1 MRKFPWFARWESLIK
16 ASRNISKENKMAEE
30 NPPRSAPEAGKD
42 SPVDPSPLEPRAYTP
57 PARRSSKRRKNLA
70 ILALIVVVIVGG
82 IFLWRYLGSYE
93 STDDAQA
100 DVHLYPVSARVS
112 GYVVAVNVGDNQWVE
127 KGTVLVE
134 IDPKDYE
141 VAVAQAQANLNNA
154 LATAQSLNITVP
166 ITSVNSSSQLKFTAS
181 GIEDANAGIIAAE
194 RQLTAAH
201 AQVEAAEANDV
212 KAQDDLR
219 RYKLLVDKREVSEQ
233 VYDQALAAA
242 KSSTATIAAAQANE
256 SAAQQFVHQ
265 AQSRLAQADANHQ
278 YAETGPQQVSS
289 TRAHVQALVAD
300 VEQKRALLEHAQ
312 LNLGYTKIVAPVSG
326 EVNKTVV
333 VGMNVQDGQQLLT
346 VVPLDE
352 VWVTANFKETQLKH
366 MQVGQKAEIHIDSS
380 GRTLKGHVD
389 SIAGA
394 TGPLFSLL
402 PPENATGN
410 YVKIVQRIP
419 VKIVL
424 DPGENKDRL
433 LRPGMNVVPDVYLR

>member
-1 MRKFPWFARWESLIK
+1 
-16 ASRNISKENKMAEE
+16 MADE
-30 NPPRSAPEAGKD
+30 NPPHSASDAGKE
-42 SPVDPSPLEPRAYTP
+42 SPIEPSVLTDATP
-57 PARRSSKRRKNLA
+57 APPPPPTRRSKRRRNII
-70 ILALIVVVIVGG
+70 ILVVVLVVLVGG
-82 IFLWRYLGSYE
+82 LFLWRYLSSYE

-100 DVHLYPVSARVS
+100 DVHLYPVSARIS
-112 GYVVAVNVGDNQWVE
+112 GYVVKVNVDDNQWVQ

-141 VAVAQAQANLNNA
+141 VAVAQAQANLANA
-154 LATAQSLNITVP
+154 EATAQSLNITVP
-166 ITSVNSSSQLKFTAS
+166 ITSVNTSSQLKFTAS
-181 GIEDANAGIIAAE
+181 DIGNATAGVIAAE

-201 AQVEAAEANDV
+201 AQLEEAEANDV
-212 KAQDDLR
+212 RAQDDLH
-219 RYKLLVDKREVSEQ
+219 RYKLLVDKREVAEQ
-233 VYDQALAAA
+233 VYDQALATA
-242 KSSTATIAAAQANE
+242 KSSTAAVAASRANE
-256 SAAQQFVHQ
+256 SAAQQFVEQ
-265 AQSRLAQADANHQ
+265 ARSRLVQADANYQ
-278 YAETGPQQVSS
+278 SAETGPQQVSS
-289 TRAHVQALVAD
+289 TRARVRAAIAD
-300 VEQKRALLEHAQ
+300 VEQKRALLEQAQ
-312 LNLGYTKIVAPVSG
+312 LNLQYTKIFAPVTG

-333 VGMNVQDGQQLLT
+333 VGLNVQPGQQLLT

-366 MQVGQKAEIHIDSS
+366 MRVGQKAKIHVDST
-380 GRTLKGHVD
+380 GRTLKGRVD

-424 DPGENKDRL
+424 EPGENRDRQ

>member
-1 MRKFPWFARWESLIK
+1 MADENLPHSGPETGKEPSADLPPPADRGRTLPVRRTSTRR
-16 ASRNISKENKMAEE
+16 RNII
-30 NPPRSAPEAGKD
+30 
-42 SPVDPSPLEPRAYTP
+42 
-57 PARRSSKRRKNLA
+57 
-70 ILALIVVVIVGG
+70 ILAVIVVVIGG
-82 IFLWRYLGSYE
+82 VFLWHYLGSYE

-112 GYVVAVNVGDNQWVE
+112 GYVVRVNVDDNQWVE

-141 VAVAQAQANLNNA
+141 VAVSQAQANLHNA
-154 LATAQSLNITVP
+154 EATAQSLNITVP
-166 ITSVNSSSQLKFTAS
+166 ITSVNASSQLRFTTS
-181 GIEDANAGIIAAE
+181 GIEDANAGVAAAE
-194 RQLTAAH
+194 KQLASAH
-201 AQVEAAEANDV
+201 SQVEAAEANDV
-212 KAQDDLR
+212 RAQDDLQ
-219 RYKLLVDKREVSEQ
+219 RYQLLVDKREVSRQ
-233 VYDQALAAA
+233 IYDQALATA
-242 KSSTATIAAAQANE
+242 KSSTANVAAARASE
-256 SAAQQFVHQ
+256 SAAQQFVQQ
-265 AQSRLAQADANHQ
+265 ARSRLAQADANHQ

-289 TRAHVQALVAD
+289 TQARVRAAIAD
-300 VEQKRALLEHAQ
+300 VEQKRAQLEQAQ

-333 VGMNVQDGQQLLT
+333 VGLNVQEGQQLLT

-366 MQVGQKAEIHIDSS
+366 MQVGQKAEIHVDSS

-424 DPGENKDRL
+424 DPGENKDRR